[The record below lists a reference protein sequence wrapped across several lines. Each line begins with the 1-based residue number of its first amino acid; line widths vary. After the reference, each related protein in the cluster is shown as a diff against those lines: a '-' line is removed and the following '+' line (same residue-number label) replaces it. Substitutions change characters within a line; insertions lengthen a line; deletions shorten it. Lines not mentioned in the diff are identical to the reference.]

1 MVFVDSAFMQ
11 KYRHL
16 GSRGVDQYVATVVGI
31 MADLYQHP
39 SIGKPLKEWWLY
51 SAIIQKRD
59 CIYVCIETTLWK
71 HISPIIFLKL
81 KLLDIIKMNSDRF
94 DISTEASKTL
104 RHFCE
109 YQRNFGQYVKKR
121 KGSKFTKTC
130 LKCDEK
136 CDFNLAKTRSVNFT
150 YRSWYLCRPKPLWRF
165 MSDFGLRSHWWNVW
179 F

>member
-51 SAIIQKRD
+51 SANT
-59 CIYVCIETTLWK
+59 ETVSMSQLSRRPCEN
-71 HISPIIFLKL
+71 ISPIIFLKL

-121 KGSKFTKTC
+121 KGSKLTKTTFWDFDDPFIT
-130 LKCDEK
+130 LKIV
-136 CDFNLAKTRSVNFT
+136 T
-150 YRSWYLCRPKPLWRF
+150 
-165 MSDFGLRSHWWNVW
+165 
-179 F
+179 